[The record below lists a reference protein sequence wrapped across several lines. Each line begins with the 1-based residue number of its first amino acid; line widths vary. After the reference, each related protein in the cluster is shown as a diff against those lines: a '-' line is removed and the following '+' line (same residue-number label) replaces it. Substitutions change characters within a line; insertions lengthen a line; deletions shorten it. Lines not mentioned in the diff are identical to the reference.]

1 MGKDLKEVRVQATWI
16 PGAEHYR
23 QGKHAWCLG
32 GLKPVQRPGAEK
44 GDEVGEGLRG
54 TSHRALKII
63 VGTLCFAQIRAE

>member
-16 PGAEHYR
+16 PGEEHYR

-44 GDEVGEGLRG
+44 GDDVRWWWERV
-54 TSHRALKII
+54 
-63 VGTLCFAQIRAE
+63 